1 MLEMNVTLKRGSF
14 DLAANLSLREA
25 GSGVFGPSGAG
36 KSTVLHLIA
45 GTLQPHDGRIVL
57 DGKTLFDSRKGI
69 MVPREQRPVGAVLQH
84 DQIPAGRRVQDT
96 LLTAYER
103 TPRPRRM
110 LRLGTLIDLL
120 ELRNVL
126 PRFTQELSA
135 GETQR
140 LALARALLKSH
151 RMLLLDEPF
160 APLGAGLRAQLRPLL
175 RRIQTELGISALYAS
190 HSFGEL
196 LELTDRLIVMANGR
210 ILSNGTLRQVAA
222 DEAAMR
228 VLGLRQVDNILS
240 ATVQRHEVED
250 GYTLASTFGIELA
263 LPLRSHLVPGGPIHV
278 SVRAGDIALSR
289 QFLAGVSIQNQIK
302 GRVCALIPTGDS
314 VLVQVDCGTT
324 LLAGITPK
332 AIRDMA
338 LAEGD
343 EVYCLAKTQSFRY
356 LDDSGDMQE
365 CRWMQAE
372 PARACVLDFAFI
384 QNRGMHCSHL

>member
-1 MLEMNVTLKRGSF
+1 MIPMLEMNVTLKRGHF
-14 DLAANLSLREA
+14 VLATALSLKEA
-25 GSGVFGPSGAG
+25 GTGVFGPSGAG

-45 GTLQPHDGRIVL
+45 GTLQPQEGRIVL

-84 DQIPAGRRVQDT
+84 DQLQAGQKVRDT
-96 LLTAYER
+96 LLAAHER
-103 TPRPRRM
+103 TPRLRRL

-120 ELRNVL
+120 ELKPVL
-126 PRFTQELSA
+126 TRYTHELSA

-140 LALARALLKSH
+140 LALARALLKSP
-151 RMLLLDEPF
+151 RLLLLDEPF
-160 APLGAGLRAQLRPLL
+160 APLGVGLRAQLRPLL
-175 RRIQTELGISALYAS
+175 RRIQGELGISALYAS

-210 ILSNGTLRQVAA
+210 VLSNGTLRQVAA
-222 DEAAMR
+222 DEAAMQA
-228 VLGLRQVDNILS
+228 LGLRQVDNILS
-240 ATVQRHEVED
+240 ATVLGHDAED

-263 LPLRSHLVPGGPIHV
+263 LPLRDHLVPGSPIHV

-289 QFLAGVSIQNQIK
+289 QFLTGISIQNQIK

-324 LLAGITPK
+324 LLAGITPR
-332 AIRDMA
+332 ALRDMA
-338 LAEGD
+338 LREGD

-356 LDDSGDMQE
+356 LNDSDNLPE
-365 CRWMQAE
+365 SRWLQAE
-372 PARACVLDFAFI
+372 PSQAGVLDFAFF
-384 QNRGMHCSHL
+384 QNRARH